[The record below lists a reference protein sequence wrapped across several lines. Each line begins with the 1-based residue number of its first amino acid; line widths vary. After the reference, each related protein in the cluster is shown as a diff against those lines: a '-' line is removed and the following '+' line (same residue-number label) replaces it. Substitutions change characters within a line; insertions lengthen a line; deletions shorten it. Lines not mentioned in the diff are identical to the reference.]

1 MYSKKTKDLNL
12 SAFNMIIGINESKT
26 VKKHISCERKCKFDG
41 TKCTSNQWRNNEKC
55 WWECKNFMY
64 LKKLSIESNKFICKN
79 GKYLASIIDD
89 SMIQR

>member
-1 MYSKKTKDLNL
+1 MIYLIKLVFQKNKDLNL

-55 WWECKNFMY
+55 
-64 LKKLSIESNKFICKN
+64 
-79 GKYLASIIDD
+79 
-89 SMIQR
+89 